1 MFKLLVP
8 LIFILAAYLTVY
20 RSAAVAFATIYL
32 PALLLV
38 ASTPKISVPG
48 LPDMNATYGAVYGIL
63 AGLALK
69 GGEPFPFKWGWI
81 DRIVLLMTVSCI
93 ITASITDEFWA
104 GVNVFGEQLL
114 GYVAPYFLARIMF
127 HDAEMRKRALYICI
141 FCAVIT
147 AFFALIE
154 LRLWPYF
161 MSRNLKGIG
170 LFSGQNTMVLGRFG
184 LFRTQGPYCHPIDM
198 GNASLLLAM
207 LIGLFATTTS
217 IGLRSWWVRLGLFAA
232 VGSALSSLSFTSF
245 MGIAACGAGVAV
257 IWFLPKLGKL
267 MPIAVVGMFIVG
279 GMMTNRLLNMDVE
292 RESEDVGKTVQDSVA
307 VRAMIVQNS
316 WEFVTTS
323 GWFGYGN
330 TIRRSQL
337 NLDSVD
343 NSYILFTMRRGF
355 AFLALFLSIPV
366 ILAWRARKAFK
377 QIWLPQHYQPLALGI
392 AGVLGIMVSMYTV
405 WFGFVYSVMWM
416 IVLAMT
422 TSMLDVI
429 QYGAP
434 AKSRATQPQDVQYAT
449 GLIQP
454 VAG

>member
-1 MFKLLVP
+1 MFKLVVP
-8 LIFILAAYLTVY
+8 LIFIFAAYLTAY
-20 RSAAVAFATIYL
+20 RSAAVAFATVYI
-32 PALLLV
+32 PSLLML
-38 ASTPKISVPG
+38 ASTPKVGLPG
-48 LPDMNATYGAVYGIL
+48 LPDMNATYAAMYGIL

-69 GGEPFPFKWGWI
+69 GGEAFPFRFGWI
-81 DRIVLLMTVSCI
+81 DRLVLLMTLSCI
-93 ITASITDEFWA
+93 ITASMTEKIWT

-114 GYVAPYFLARIMF
+114 GYVAPYFIARIMF
-127 HDAEMRKRALYICI
+127 HDSDMRRRALWICVV
-141 FCAVIT
+141 CAITT

-207 LIGLFATTTS
+207 MIGLFAATTS
-217 IGLRSWWVRLGLFAA
+217 IGLRNWWVRLGLFAA

-257 IWFLPKLGKL
+257 IWMLPKLGKL
-267 MPIAVVGMFIVG
+267 MPLAVACMFLVG
-279 GMMTNRLLNMDVE
+279 GYMTHRLLNMNVE
-292 RESEDVGKTVQDSVA
+292 RESENVGQDIQDSVM

-316 WEFVTTS
+316 WPFVTSS

-343 NSYILFTMRRGF
+343 NSYILFTMRRGY
-355 AFLALFLSIPV
+355 AFLSLFLAIPLV
-366 ILAWRARKAFK
+366 LGWRARKAFK
-377 QIWLPQHYQPLALGI
+377 QIWLPQHYQPLTLGI

-416 IVLAMT
+416 ILLAMT

-434 AKSRATQPQDVQYAT
+434 VKSRASQPRDVQYAT

-454 VAG
+454 V